1 MDNTQLILTEL
12 EYLEKKKRVLE
23 KMLHS
28 TSVTKDPSAITTHQ
42 LLSGGN
48 AMMNTSLA
56 PTDASTHHHT
66 VLMKRV
72 IC

>member
-23 KMLHS
+23 KMLQS
-28 TSVTKDPSAITTHQ
+28 TSVTPDPSVITTQQ

-48 AMMNTSLA
+48 ALTNTRFA
-56 PTDASTHHHT
+56 PTESSAPNHT
-66 VLMKRV
+66 LLMKRV